1 MINYDKNPFCI
12 FVNFNAEDSYST
24 QLQNRKNQHF
34 DYLWNEIVFK
44 NQNLWKRLIESFSW
58 NWSMESKNSVKFHGK
73 IYKLFHF
80 GAVCFHHSI
89 LCIFLR
95 CRYDDIIPLAKNCT
109 EIYVWHT
116 MTFTLPYRQLHLENL
131 NAINDADTNLPKLL
145 ENTT

>member
-1 MINYDKNPFCI
+1 MHGMKLFLKTKICEIQVF
-12 FVNFNAEDSYST
+12 
-24 QLQNRKNQHF
+24 R
-34 DYLWNEIVFK
+34 EIVT
-44 NQNLWKRLIESFSW
+44 W
-58 NWSMESKNSVKFHGK
+58 NFFSKNSVKFHGK

-145 ENTT
+145 ENTTQRSQQGSARKSGQNLQARIIFFQVKLN

>member
-1 MINYDKNPFCI
+1 MTKTPF
-12 FVNFNAEDSYST
+12 A
-24 QLQNRKNQHF
+24 
-34 DYLWNEIVFK
+34 
-44 NQNLWKRLIESFSW
+44 FSW
-58 NWSMESKNSVKFHGK
+58 ISMLRILIPHSSKTGKINILTTYGMKLFLKTKICEIGVWNFFSKNSVKFHGK

-116 MTFTLPYRQLHLENL
+116 MTFSLPYRQLHLENL